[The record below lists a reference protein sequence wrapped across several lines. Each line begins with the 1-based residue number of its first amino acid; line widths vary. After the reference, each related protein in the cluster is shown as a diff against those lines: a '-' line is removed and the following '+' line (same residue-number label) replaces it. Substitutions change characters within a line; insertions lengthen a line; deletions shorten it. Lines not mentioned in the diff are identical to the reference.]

1 METDVKVEQSAQPVE
16 QGNVQESDD
25 TSSVNSLIADAKKYR
40 TQRQAAEARI
50 KELQGQ
56 LDAREEAEMKK
67 NNEWQ
72 DLATKYKS
80 ERDEYKSQAEEGLQI
95 KESVRKELLSQLSD
109 EDREFAIDL
118 PTEKLQK
125 FVNRSSNQTIKT
137 NESYS
142 TPMPDRTVNA
152 FTEMTKEQR
161 QSNWNKVLSSYAKKQ
176 RRKVE
181 IKWHY
186 QKILLALRSPRPPL
200 RI

>member
-1 METDVKVEQSAQPVE
+1 METDVKVEQQAQAEE
-16 QGNVQESDD
+16 QANVQESTN
-25 TSSVNSLIADAKKYR
+25 TSSEVGELIADAKKYR

-56 LDAREEAEMKK
+56 LDAREEAEMQK

-95 KESVRKELLSQLSD
+95 KESVRKELLNQLSD

-125 FVNRSSNQTIKT
+125 FVTRSSNQTVKT

-142 TPMPDRTVNA
+142 TPMPDRSVNPFA
-152 FTEMTKEQR
+152 EMNKDERQR
-161 QSNWNKVLSSYAKKQ
+161 NWSKVLSNYAKK
-176 RRKVE
+176 
-181 IKWHY
+181 
-186 QKILLALRSPRPPL
+186 
-200 RI
+200 

>member
-56 LDAREEAEMKK
+56 LDDREEAEMQK

-95 KESVRKELLSQLSD
+95 KESVRKELLNQLSD

-125 FVNRSSNQTIKT
+125 FVTRSSNQTVKT

-142 TPMPDRTVNA
+142 TPMPDRSVNPFA
-152 FTEMTKEQR
+152 EMTKEQR
-161 QSNWNKVLSSYAKKQ
+161 QSNWSKVLSNYAKK
-176 RRKVE
+176 
-181 IKWHY
+181 
-186 QKILLALRSPRPPL
+186 
-200 RI
+200 

>member
-1 METDVKVEQSAQPVE
+1 METDVKVEQQAQAKE
-16 QGNVQESDD
+16 QANVQESTD
-25 TSSVNSLIADAKKYR
+25 TSSEVGQLIADAKKYR

-56 LDAREEAEMKK
+56 LDDREEAEMQK

-95 KESVRKELLSQLSD
+95 KESVRKELLNQLSD

-125 FVNRSSNQTIKT
+125 FVTRSFNQKVNT

-142 TPMPDRTVNA
+142 TPMPDRSVNPFA
-152 FTEMTKEQR
+152 EMNKDERQR
-161 QSNWNKVLSSYAKKQ
+161 NWNKVLSNYAKK
-176 RRKVE
+176 
-181 IKWHY
+181 
-186 QKILLALRSPRPPL
+186 
-200 RI
+200 

>member
-56 LDAREEAEMKK
+56 LDAREEAEMQK

-95 KESVRKELLSQLSD
+95 KESVRKELLNQLSD

-161 QSNWNKVLSSYAKKQ
+161 QSNWNKVLSSYAKK
-176 RRKVE
+176 
-181 IKWHY
+181 
-186 QKILLALRSPRPPL
+186 
-200 RI
+200 

>member
-1 METDVKVEQSAQPVE
+1 METDSKVVAQKEQPVE
-16 QGNVQESDD
+16 QGNVQESTD
-25 TSSVNSLIADAKKYR
+25 SSADVGQLIADAKKYR
-40 TQRQAAEARI
+40 HQRQEAEAKV

-56 LDAREEAEMKK
+56 LDEKDEAEMQK

-125 FVNRSSNQTIKT
+125 FVTRSSNQTVKT

-161 QSNWNKVLSSYAKKQ
+161 QSNWNKVLSSYAKK
-176 RRKVE
+176 
-181 IKWHY
+181 
-186 QKILLALRSPRPPL
+186 
-200 RI
+200 

>member
-1 METDVKVEQSAQPVE
+1 METDVKVEQQAQAEE
-16 QGNVQESDD
+16 QANVQESTN
-25 TSSVNSLIADAKKYR
+25 TSSEVGELIADAKKYR

-56 LDAREEAEMKK
+56 LDAREEAEMQK

-95 KESVRKELLSQLSD
+95 KESVRKDLLNQLSD

-118 PTEKLQK
+118 PTSKLQK
-125 FVNRSSNQTIKT
+125 FVKRSINQTVKT

-142 TPMPDRTVNA
+142 TPMPDNSVNP
-152 FTEMTKEQR
+152 FVDMTKEQR
-161 QSNWNKVLSSYAKKQ
+161 QGNWGKVIQNYAKK
-176 RRKVE
+176 
-181 IKWHY
+181 
-186 QKILLALRSPRPPL
+186 
-200 RI
+200 

>member
-95 KESVRKELLSQLSD
+95 KESVRKELLNQLSD

-125 FVNRSSNQTIKT
+125 FVTRSSNQTVKT

-142 TPMPDRTVNA
+142 TPMPDRSVNPFA
-152 FTEMTKEQR
+152 EMTKEQR
-161 QSNWNKVLSSYAKKQ
+161 QSNWSKVLSNYAKK
-176 RRKVE
+176 
-181 IKWHY
+181 
-186 QKILLALRSPRPPL
+186 
-200 RI
+200 

>member
-1 METDVKVEQSAQPVE
+1 METDSKAVEQQAQPQE
-16 QGNVQESDD
+16 QGNVQESTD
-25 TSSVNSLIADAKKYR
+25 TSSEVGQLIADAKKYR
-40 TQRQAAEARI
+40 SQRQVAEARI

-56 LDAREEAEMKK
+56 LDAREEAEMQK

-95 KESVRKELLSQLSD
+95 KESVRKELLNQLSD

-125 FVNRSSNQTIKT
+125 FVARSFNQKVKT

-142 TPMPDRTVNA
+142 TPMPDKGVNP
-152 FTEMTKEQR
+152 FDTMDKNERQR
-161 QSNWNKVLSSYAKKQ
+161 NWSKVLSNYAKK
-176 RRKVE
+176 
-181 IKWHY
+181 
-186 QKILLALRSPRPPL
+186 
-200 RI
+200 

>member
-1 METDVKVEQSAQPVE
+1 METDSKVVAQEEQPVE
-16 QGNVQESDD
+16 QGNVQESTD
-25 TSSVNSLIADAKKYR
+25 SSADVGQLIADAKKYR
-40 TQRQAAEARI
+40 HQRQEAEAKV

-56 LDAREEAEMKK
+56 LDEKDEAEMQK

-95 KESVRKELLSQLSD
+95 KESVRKELLNQLSD

-125 FVNRSSNQTIKT
+125 FVTRSSNQTVKT

-142 TPMPDRTVNA
+142 TPMPDRSVNPFA
-152 FTEMTKEQR
+152 EMTKEQR
-161 QSNWNKVLSSYAKKQ
+161 QSNWNKVLSNYAKK
-176 RRKVE
+176 
-181 IKWHY
+181 
-186 QKILLALRSPRPPL
+186 
-200 RI
+200 